1 MITYFDLVLSFSVL
15 HLLSL
20 HIAASFVKGTIDWKS
35 LSACLPAIFHLRQKN
50 RVILSGAAWRKEKS
64 SGWFA
69 SSRSQ
74 HSSMSKGK
82 GSIFSRLS
90 PDRCCW
96 RGDHTQQS
104 GGWNT
109 SCHTLYII
117 PLSRGSGA
125 HTKLFL
131 DFICSKKIFFF
142 SLKFF
147 LSMTFENTKSMLQWD
162 ELSLGYKSW
171 A

>member
-20 HIAASFVKGTIDWKS
+20 HIAASFVKGTIDCKS

-90 PDRCCW
+90 PDKCCW

-104 GGWNT
+104 GGWNA

-117 PLSRGSGA
+117 PLSRGSRA

-131 DFICSKKIFFF
+131 DFICSKKIFF